1 MARREKTSKKAG
13 KGSGRGARGGPAGFS
28 LDVLTL
34 IGVTL
39 AVAAILGGNW
49 LEGGQV
55 SALMQLTAFVIVIGG
70 TLGAVLIQTPMSDF
84 RLAFSRVVWVF
95 VRPSYPR
102 EALLEKSLGWSRMA
116 RRDGLL
122 AIEKEVAKEQDPLTR
137 KALQLLVDGLEPED
151 IRAVM
156 DVEIDNA
163 MAIDARAARVF
174 DAMGGYSPTIG
185 IIGAVLGLI
194 HVMDNLSDPTEL
206 GAGIAVAF
214 VATIY
219 GVGFANLFF
228 LPIANKLK
236 AISGD
241 QASYHEM
248 VADGIAMI
256 ADGDNPQVIL
266 NKLEGY
272 LD

>member
-1 MARREKTSKKAG
+1 MAKKDAKSAKKNSRPTG
-13 KGSGRGARGGPAGFS
+13 VSF
-28 LDVLTL
+28 DFLTL
-34 IGVTL
+34 IGVTM
-39 AVAAILGGNW
+39 AVGAILGGNW
-49 LEGGQV
+49 LEGGHL
-55 SALMQLTAFVIVIGG
+55 STLMQLTAFLIVMGG
-70 TLGAVLIQTPMSDF
+70 TLGAVLVQTPLRDF
-84 RLAFSRVVWVF
+84 RAALGRLTWVLF
-95 VRPSYPR
+95 PPAYNRDAVLKK
-102 EALLEKSLGWSRMA
+102 AIDWSKLA
-116 RRDGLL
+116 RREGLL
-122 AIEKEVAKEQDPLTR
+122 GLEASVGKEPDPLTQ
-137 KALQLLVDGLEPED
+137 KGLQLLVDGLEPEA

-163 MAIDARAARVF
+163 LAQDVRAAKVYE
-174 DAMGGYSPTIG
+174 AMGGYSPTIG

-194 HVMDNLSDPTEL
+194 DVMNNLSDPAQL

-228 LPIANKLK
+228 LPIANKLR

-241 QASYHEM
+241 QMQYHEM
-248 VADGIAMI
+248 VVDGIAMI
-256 ADGDNPQVIL
+256 ADGDNPQIIQ